1 MTCDETDIPESK
13 CNTMRRRSFFQLSAT
28 ACITMGFAHYSG
40 SLNLLQSLEGPS
52 DYEDLI
58 ADLLLVWT
66 NALAAT
72 QINKPDSPELH
83 GALFCVACNKIHGRC
98 MDAVYPF
105 MFMADKT
112 GEQRY
117 LNAAISVMNWSK
129 KNVSRPDGS
138 WTVIPNPKS
147 WRGITVFG
155 AIALGEA
162 LHHHGH
168 LLPKEIKMQWIGR
181 LQEAADFIYQNFT
194 FSYSHVNYAFTAVYA
209 LNFLGRLLDN
219 PDYMARSRELAE
231 EVPNWLT
238 EPNKLIFG
246 EDQPIDKRSGKGL
259 LPVDLGYNVEESL
272 NGLVQYAFL
281 EKDEKL
287 LEVLSE
293 SMQSHLQ
300 FMLPDGAWDN
310 SWGTRQN
317 KWSYWGSRTTDGC
330 QPAFALMSTRKSV
343 FGTAAYLNTELLRK
357 CTVNG
362 FLAGGLHYD
371 SHQVM
376 PCIHHTFTHA
386 KSLAFLLDN
395 TAAIPEIRKSISLP
409 RSTAEGVRHFP
420 EIDVWL
426 ASKGPWKATVSSYDN
441 EFKTKYSQ
449 QATGGSL
456 ALLWHD
462 MIGPVFTASMAEY
475 TLVEKN
481 NQQPQPDDE
490 DIPLTPRIE
499 GVYDNGVFTNL
510 FDLKATV
517 DARDEKSVIGFNVNT
532 QLTNREYDILPDAE
546 YQLQYLIDIDKII
559 IKASKANSS
568 LVDKNI
574 ALVLPIISRTGEKI
588 TWISDHQIQIQKEE
602 CKIWIE
608 SNAPMIIKETKR
620 DRIFNMV
627 PGFEAVPLV
636 AGFSGEMREL
646 QCIIKV
652 GKS

>member
-1 MTCDETDIPESK
+1 
-13 CNTMRRRSFFQLSAT
+13 MRRRSFFELSAT
-28 ACITMGFAHYSG
+28 AFITMGFAHHSG
-40 SLNLLQSLEGPS
+40 FTKLLHSLEKPS
-52 DYEDLI
+52 NYENLI
-58 ADLLLVWT
+58 ADLLLEWT
-66 NALAAT
+66 NALIAT

-117 LNAAISVMNWSK
+117 LNAAISVMDWSS

-138 WTVIPNPKS
+138 WTVIPDPKS

-162 LHHHGH
+162 LHHHDH
-168 LLPKEIKMQWIGR
+168 LLPKEIKRQWISR
-181 LQEAADFIYQNFT
+181 LQAAADFIYQNFT
-194 FSYSHVNYAFTAVYA
+194 LSYSHVNYAFSAVYA
-209 LNFLGRLLDN
+209 LNFLGRMLDN
-219 PDYMARSRELAE
+219 PDYVARSRELAE

-238 EPNKLIFG
+238 KPNKLIFG
-246 EDQPIDKRSGKGL
+246 EDQPADKRSVKGL

-281 EKDEKL
+281 EKDEGL
-287 LEVLSE
+287 LEILTE
-293 SMQSHLQ
+293 SMQSHLE

-330 QPAFALMSTRKSV
+330 QPAFALMSTIKPV
-343 FGTAAYLNTELLRK
+343 FGTAAYLNTELLRR

-362 FLAGGLHYD
+362 LLAGGLHYD
-371 SHQVM
+371 SHQVT

-386 KSLAFLLDN
+386 KALAFLLDN
-395 TAAIPEIRKSISLP
+395 AAVIPEIQKSTLLP
-409 RSTAEGVRHFP
+409 RSKADGVRHFP

-426 ASKGPWKATVSSYDN
+426 AARGPWKATVSSYDN
-441 EFKTKYSQ
+441 KFKTKYSQ

-456 ALLWHD
+456 AMLWHD
-462 MIGPVFTASMAEY
+462 IIGPVFTASMAEY
-475 TLVEKN
+475 TLVERN
-481 NQQPQPDDE
+481 NQQPQPDEE

-499 GVYDNGVFTNL
+499 CAYGNKYFTNL

-517 DARDEKSVIGFNVNT
+517 NSEDEKGVIAFKVNT
-532 QLTNREYDILPDAE
+532 ELTNRDYVVLPNAG
-546 YQLQYLIDIDKII
+546 YQLQYLIEIDNIT
-559 IKASKANSS
+559 IKASRGTHLCADRN
-568 LVDKNI
+568 V
-574 ALVLPIISRTGEKI
+574 ALVLPIIARTGERI
-588 TWISDHQIQIQKEE
+588 NWISDHQIQIQREKG
-602 CKIWIE
+602 KILIE
-608 SNAPMIIKETKR
+608 SNAPLIIKETRR

-636 AGFSGEMREL
+636 ARLSAEMKEL

-652 GKS
+652 EKS